1 MCTDSYSG
9 GESFTALAM
18 PAFHREP
25 APDFHGTLQGVAAEA
40 RGSFSSIEAAW
51 QNLFEICSY
60 VSTIV
65 FSRPDQFKWPALISV
80 IAVGFAGLLYAI
92 FVRIQRGHL
101 VHLPKCIAPERL
113 QCSRERGLDRIFS
126 ASDF

>member
-1 MCTDSYSG
+1 
-9 GESFTALAM
+9 M
-18 PAFHREP
+18 PAFNSEP
-25 APDFHGTLQGVAAEA
+25 APDFLGTLQGVEAEA
-40 RGSFSSIEAAW
+40 RGSFSSTEAAW

-60 VSTIV
+60 VSTII

-101 VHLPKCIAPERL
+101 VHLPKCIASERL
-113 QCSRERGLDRIFS
+113 RRSRERGLDRIFS
-126 ASDF
+126 ASEL

>member
-1 MCTDSYSG
+1 
-9 GESFTALAM
+9 M
-18 PAFHREP
+18 PDINRKS
-25 APDFHGTLQGVAAEA
+25 APDFHGTLQGVAAES
-40 RGSFSSIEAAW
+40 RGSFSSIEVAW

-65 FSRPDQFKWPALISV
+65 FSRPDQFKWPALVSV

-101 VHLPKCIAPERL
+101 VHLPKCIAPER
-113 QCSRERGLDRIFS
+113 QQSSRERGLDRIFS